1 MSKVMSEHAS
11 ASETLLCPLDSYG
24 LLAVSGDD
32 ARSFLQGQLT
42 ANINSLKPGA
52 HCYSAHCEP
61 TGKTLSVFWLYC
73 YSDNEFW
80 LILKH
85 SAIAASLAQFE
96 KYGVFNKV
104 SFEDKTKDIH
114 LVGAINPNDTL
125 AVPQKNELLAQVK
138 VGSDPSQYVLIY
150 KAEIASDSD
159 EKLWDALEIERVRP
173 QLISELAKQ
182 FVPQMLNVQVWDGI
196 DFKKGCYI
204 GQETVARMRYLG
216 KQKRALF
223 RVSGSAHSP
232 IKAGAEVERKVGDNW
247 RRGGTIILAV
257 NRTDTQ
263 VDGLAVL
270 PIDIEMGTPL
280 RLRGDDDSL
289 LEIHTLPYQLG

>member
-11 ASETLLCPLDSYG
+11 VRETMLCPLESYG
-24 LLAVSGDD
+24 VLAVSGDD

-42 ANINSLKPGA
+42 ANISDLKPGA

-73 YSDNEFW
+73 QSDNEFW

-85 SAIAASLAQFE
+85 SAITASLAQFE

-114 LVGAINPNDTL
+114 LVGAINPTDTL
-125 AVPQKNELLAQVK
+125 AAPQPNELLAQVK
-138 VGSDPSQYVLIY
+138 VGSDPNQFVLIY
-150 KAEIASDSD
+150 KTKIASNSD

-173 QLISELAKQ
+173 QLNNELAKQ
-182 FVPQMLNVQVWDGI
+182 FVPQMLNVQAWDGI

-223 RVSGSAHSP
+223 RVSGAAHVP
-232 IKAGAEVERKVGDNW
+232 FEVGAQVERKVGENW
-247 RRGGTIILAV
+247 RRGGTIIMAV

-263 VDGLAVL
+263 VDGLVVL
-270 PIDIEMGTPL
+270 PIDIEIDTPL
-280 RLRGDDDSL
+280 RLQGDDDGL

>member
-1 MSKVMSEHAS
+1 MSKVMSELTS
-11 ASETLLCPLDSYG
+11 TDQTLLCPLASYG
-24 LLAVSGDD
+24 LLSVTGDD

-42 ANINSLKPGA
+42 ANVNALKPGDL
-52 HCYSAHCEP
+52 CYSAHCEP

-73 YSDNEFW
+73 HSDNEFW

-85 SAIAASLAQFE
+85 SAIAPSLAQFE

-104 SFEDKTKDIH
+104 TFEDKSSDLNLIG
-114 LVGAINPNDTL
+114 LVGSSETFELPNEADL
-125 AVPQKNELLAQVK
+125 IAKLK
-138 VGSDPSQYVLIY
+138 VGSEPNQFVLVY
-150 KAEIASDSD
+150 KSEIESNSD

-173 QLISELAKQ
+173 QLISELTQQ
-182 FVPQMLNVQVWDGI
+182 FVPQMLNVHAWDGI

-223 RVSGSAHSP
+223 RVSGTAHVP
-232 IKAGAEVERKVGDNW
+232 FEVGAQVERKVGENW
-247 RRGGTIILAV
+247 RRGGTIIMAV

-263 VDGLAVL
+263 VDGLVVL
-270 PIDIEMGTPL
+270 PIDIEIDTPL
-280 RLRGDDDSL
+280 RLQGDDDGL

>member
-11 ASETLLCPLDSYG
+11 EQDTVLCPLTRYG
-24 LLAVSGDD
+24 VLSVNGDD

-42 ANINSLKPGA
+42 CNLNGLKPGDV
-52 HCYSAHCEP
+52 CFSAHCEP

-73 YSDNEFW
+73 YADNEFW
-80 LILKH
+80 LVMNH
-85 SAIAASLAQFE
+85 SAMAASLAQFQ

-104 SFEDKTKDIH
+104 SFEDKTADIC
-114 LVGAINPNDTL
+114 LVGAATEHDNF
-125 AVPQKNELLAQVK
+125 AAPQESELLAQIK
-138 VGSDPSQYVLIY
+138 VGSEPHQFVLVY
-150 KAEIASDSD
+150 RTEIRCNSD

-173 QLISELAKQ
+173 QVVGELAQQ
-182 FVPQMLNVQVWDGI
+182 FVPQMLNVQAWDGI

-223 RVSGSAHSP
+223 RVSGTAHVP
-232 IKAGAEVERKVGDNW
+232 FEVGAQVERKVGENW
-247 RRGGTIILAV
+247 RRGGTIIMAV

-263 VDGLAVL
+263 VDGLVVL
-270 PIDIEMGTPL
+270 PIDIEIDTPL
-280 RLRGDDDSL
+280 RLQGDDDGL